1 MIAVRKKVEDGEKR
15 KTYLKIDTTE
25 NINKTLAKLVNMAM
39 NCDDKFTLDK
49 IRLINELIRTKVTV
63 VKQEQLEDEIQELK
77 DIVYANKIEY
87 EEYKEYDE
95 EED

>member
-1 MIAVRKKVEDGEKR
+1 MRKKVEPGEKR

-25 NINKTLAKLVNMAM
+25 NINKTISKLANMAM

-63 VKQEQLEDEIQELK
+63 VKQEQLETEIQELK
-77 DIVYANKIEY
+77 DIVYGEKEEIEI
-87 EEYKEYDE
+87 
-95 EED
+95 EEDDD